1 MAEQRPVVFDQA
13 FERFPAQIEAI
24 ESGVAALK
32 IRHNTQGLRIV
43 IEAPVTGEAFVER
56 PFASMSERRMAE
68 VMSERQ
74 RLGEVFIQAQG
85 ARERPGDLHNFERM
99 RKSRTVV
106 VTFVIDEHLRF
117 MGQPPERSRVDNP
130 VAIAAERI
138 AGRTHRFCK
147 ASATALRR
155 IGSKN
160 CPLAPCFDRHCRI
173 DLTGS
178 RT

>member
-1 MAEQRPVVFDQA
+1 MAQVV
-13 FERFPAQIEAI
+13 
-24 ESGVAALK
+24 
-32 IRHNTQGLRIV
+32 
-43 IEAPVTGEAFVER
+43 
-56 PFASMSERRMAE
+56 
-68 VMSERQ
+68 SERQ

-85 ARERPGDLHNFERM
+85 ARKRPGDLRNFERM
-99 RKSRTVV
+99 RESRTVV
-106 VTFVIDEHLRF
+106 VTFVIDEYLRF
-117 MGQPPERSRVDNP
+117 MGQPAERSRVDNP

>member
-1 MAEQRPVVFDQA
+1 
-13 FERFPAQIEAI
+13 
-24 ESGVAALK
+24 
-32 IRHNTQGLRIV
+32 
-43 IEAPVTGEAFVER
+43 
-56 PFASMSERRMAE
+56 MSERRMAE

-85 ARERPGDLHNFERM
+85 ARKRPGDLHNFERM
-99 RKSRTVV
+99 RESRTVV

-117 MGQPPERSRVDNP
+117 MGQPAERSRVDNP